1 MNFALEQI
9 RQMRTYNPPIEQ
21 RACLTGRQ
29 AKFEGLRLDFNE
41 RLAPLPQKVLVAM
54 KNFDPQRFMIY
65 PSYGD
70 LVKKIAQYA
79 QVGAET
85 VMITNG
91 SDQGMD
97 LIFRTFVSVG
107 DTVVIPSPSFA
118 MFYQVAQVQG
128 AKIIKP
134 KYKSD
139 GDFSFEEVI
148 ALLKGKPKLVIICNP
163 NNPTG
168 TLLPFEKIEAILE
181 AARETLVYL
190 DEAYFEFS
198 KITVVSLIKK
208 YPNLFIT
215 RTFSK
220 AFGLAALRIGYLM
233 SCNVN
238 IDEMLKVRG
247 PYDINQIAKVAAE
260 TSLETVP
267 ELKKY
272 CDEVMK
278 EAKPF
283 IEEFLRE
290 KGVEFCPSGAN
301 FIYFKE
307 PFAGFSDKL
316 EENGILIRPQAHGY
330 ARVTIGT
337 LSPMQRFAEI
347 FNQITS

>member
-1 MNFALEQI
+1 MNFALKQI

-21 RACLTGRQ
+21 R

-41 RLAPLPQKVLVAM
+41 RLAPLPEKVLVAI
-54 KNFDPQRFMIY
+54 KNFDPQSFMIY

-70 LVKKIAQYA
+70 LVKKIAKYA
-79 QVGAET
+79 QVDADSL
-85 VMITNG
+85 MITNG
-91 SDQGMD
+91 SDQGME
-97 LIFRTFVSVG
+97 LIFRTFVSAG
-107 DTVVIPSPSFA
+107 DKVVIPSPSFA

-128 AKIIKP
+128 AEIIKP
-134 KYKSD
+134 KYKAD
-139 GDFSFEEVI
+139 GSFPFEKVI
-148 ALLKGKPKLVIICNP
+148 ALLKQKPKLVIICNP

-168 TLLPFEKIEAILE
+168 TLLSLEKIEAILR
-181 AARETLVYL
+181 AADDTIVYV

-198 KITVVSLIKK
+198 GVTATDFIKK
-208 YPNLFIT
+208 YQNLFIT

-220 AFGLAALRIGYLM
+220 AFGLAALRVGYLM
-233 SCNVN
+233 SCKVN

-260 TSLETVP
+260 ASLETLP

-272 CDEVMK
+272 CDEVMNK
-278 EAKPF
+278 AKPLVEKF
-283 IEEFLRE
+283 FRE
-290 KGVEFCPSGAN
+290 KGVAYCPSEAN

-307 PFAGFSDKL
+307 PFAGFSEKL
-316 EENGILIRPQAHGY
+316 EGNGILIRPQADGY

-337 LSPMQRFAEI
+337 IKQMQQFVEI

>member
-9 RQMRTYNPPIEQ
+9 RRMRTYNPPIEQ
-21 RACLTGRQ
+21 R

-41 RLAPLPQKVLVAM
+41 RLASLSVKVLNAIR
-54 KNFDPQRFMIY
+54 NFDPQGFMIY
-65 PSYGD
+65 PSYGG
-70 LVKKIAQYA
+70 LVKKIAKYA
-79 QVGAET
+79 QVDDNNLT
-85 VMITNG
+85 ITNG
-91 SDQGMD
+91 SDQGME
-97 LIFRTFVSVG
+97 LIFRTFISAG
-107 DTVVIPSPSFA
+107 DKVVIPSPSFA

-128 AKIIKP
+128 AEIIKP

-139 GDFSFEEVI
+139 GSFPFEEI
-148 ALLKGKPKLVIICNP
+148 MELLKQKPKLVIICNP

-168 TLLPFEKIEAILE
+168 TLLPLEKIEAILR
-181 AARETLVYL
+181 ASGNILVYI

-198 KITVVSLIKK
+198 GVTSTGLIEQ

-233 SCNVN
+233 SCKAN

-260 TSLETVP
+260 TSLETLP
-267 ELKKY
+267 ELRKY

-278 EAKPF
+278 KAKPLVDKF
-283 IEEFLRE
+283 FKE
-290 KGVEFCPSGAN
+290 KGVVFYPSGAN

-316 EENGILIRPQAHGY
+316 EKNGILIRPQADGY
-330 ARVTIGT
+330 ARVTLGT
-337 LSPMQRFAEI
+337 LSQMQQFAEI
-347 FNQITS
+347 FNQVTS

>member
-9 RQMRTYNPPIEQ
+9 RRMRTYNPPIEQ
-21 RACLTGRQ
+21 R

-41 RLAPLPQKVLVAM
+41 RLAPLPSKVIETIR
-54 KNFDPQRFMIY
+54 NFDPQRCMVY

-70 LVKKIAQYA
+70 LVVKIAKYA
-79 QVGAET
+79 QVDADSL
-85 VMITNG
+85 MITNG
-91 SDQGMD
+91 SDQGME
-97 LIFRTFVSVG
+97 LIFRTFVSAGNKVI
-107 DTVVIPSPSFA
+107 IPSPSFA

-128 AKIIKP
+128 AEIIKP

-139 GDFSFEEVI
+139 GSFPFKEVME
-148 ALLKGKPKLVIICNP
+148 LLKQKPKMLIICNP

-168 TLLPFEKIEAILE
+168 TLLPFEKIEAILK
-181 AARETLVYL
+181 AAGDTLVYV

-198 KITVVSLIKK
+198 GVTAVKLIEK
-208 YPNLFIT
+208 YPNLFVT

-233 SCNVN
+233 SCKEN

-247 PYDINQIAKVAAE
+247 PYDINQIAKVAADA
-260 TSLETVP
+260 SLKTLP
-267 ELKKY
+267 ELKQY

-278 EAKPF
+278 ESKQF
-283 IEEFLRE
+283 TEKFFRE
-290 KGVEFCPSGAN
+290 KGIEFFPSGAN

-307 PFAGFSDKL
+307 PFARFPDKL
-316 EENGILIRPQAHGY
+316 EENGILIRPQADGY
-330 ARVTIGT
+330 ARVTVGT
-337 LSPMQRFAEI
+337 LSQMQRFVEI